1 MAIPLSRIHKDSVSR
16 LRHHLKIDLTI
27 EDDDKELW
35 KLHLN
40 SNYNGVYC
48 VRVTWSSAVV
58 KLVLSCWGPFVFRH
72 CDLTVAA
79 HILT

>member
-1 MAIPLSRIHKDSVSR
+1 MGMAILLSRIHKDNVSR

-27 EDDDKELW
+27 KDDDKELL
-35 KLHLN
+35 KLNLN
-40 SNYNGVYC
+40 SNYTRLHS
-48 VRVTWSSAVV
+48 VRVTWFSAVV
-58 KLVLSCWGPFVFRH
+58 KSGWGPFVFRH